1 MPLLTLSDVGAHSLT
16 VRAKALVFEDPKS
29 RATFERLQLI
39 APSDATVLITGET
52 GTGKEIAAR
61 HVHELSNRRDRAFVA
76 VNCGALT
83 ESLIE
88 SELFG
93 HERGAFTGAISSRA
107 GWFEAA
113 SGGTLFLDEIGDLP
127 LSIQVKLLR
136 VLQEGEVVRVGAR
149 QPTRV
154 DVRLIA
160 ATNVRLEEAVA
171 AGHFREDLFYRLSVA
186 PLVLPPLRER
196 AGDIPPLALYFVGFY
211 QQRLG
216 LSGIELT
223 TDAVAQLLQHT
234 WPGNIRELENVIHHA
249 LLVCKDGRIR
259 PGDMRLTSLPARAAQ
274 GGVASP
280 LEPGEALATE
290 LRRLFENDAPN
301 LYEAIERVIFRTAY
315 EFSERNQLQTARL
328 LGISRNIVR
337 ARLIEF
343 GEISNSVRPPPVKD
357 SNLALQTLAVVP
369 QAAEARAKLV
379 SARTI
384 RIGYQRFGLLPL
396 VKAQGGLDAV
406 LGARGYRVEW
416 LEYPGG
422 IQIVEAFQGEEL
434 ALASVGEGPPVFARA
449 ARVPLVYL
457 AAESPAPE
465 DEALIVPQR
474 SAIRTVRD
482 LAGCRVALNRGANVH
497 YLLIRAL
504 EEAGLAYDSVEVV
517 YLTPAEARVA
527 FEGGEVDAWAIWAPL
542 LDELVRSGEVRVLR
556 DASGLADNA
565 VLYVANPTFAAAE
578 PAVVELFFSQ
588 LVGVAASV
596 APHRI
601 PKRVDEALLAGQQ
614 AVADAFHRH
623 HLISSEVRMTDAR
636 WVQPRPPAD
645 LLELVNGAVHRE
657 RWAPEPQL

>member
-1 MPLLTLSDVGAHSLT
+1 MPLLTLSDVSAHSLS

-29 RATFERLQLI
+29 RAALERLQLV

-61 HVHELSNRRDRAFVA
+61 HVHELSRRRGRAFVA

-83 ESLIE
+83 ESLVE

-160 ATNVRLEEAVA
+160 ATNVLLQEAVA
-171 AGHFREDLFYRLSVA
+171 AGHFREDLFYRLNVA

-196 AGDIPPLALYFVGFY
+196 AGDILPLALYFVHFY
-211 QQRLG
+211 EQRLG
-216 LSGIELT
+216 LTGTELST
-223 TDAVAQLLQHT
+223 EARARLLQHP

-249 LLVCKDGRIR
+249 LLVCKGKRIVQADL
-259 PGDMRLTSLPARAAQ
+259 PLTSLPLRAAAA
-274 GGVASP
+274 GPTGES
-280 LEPGEALATE
+280 EPGEALATE
-290 LRRLFENDAPN
+290 LRRLFETDTPDMYA
-301 LYEAIERVIFRTAY
+301 AIERIVFRTAF
-315 EFSERNQLQTARL
+315 EFSEQNQLQTARL

-343 GEISNSVRPPPVKD
+343 GEIGQSARPPANKPEPLSSRPPPP
-357 SNLALQTLAVVP
+357 SNRR
-369 QAAEARAKLV
+369 E
-379 SARTI
+379 RTI
-384 RIGYQRFGLLPL
+384 KIGYQRFGLLPL
-396 VKAQGGLDAV
+396 VKAHGGLDAV
-406 LGARGYRVEW
+406 LGARGFRVEW

-422 IQIVEAFQGEEL
+422 IQIVEAFQSQGL
-434 ALASVGEGPPVFARA
+434 ALASFGEGPPVFAQA
-449 ARVPLVYL
+449 ASLPLVYL
-457 AAESPAPE
+457 AAEAPAPE
-465 DEALIVPQR
+465 DEALIVPLDSPIR
-474 SAIRTVRD
+474 SVSQ
-482 LAGCRVALNRGANVH
+482 LAGRRVALNRGANVH

-527 FEGGEVDAWAIWAPL
+527 FERREVDAWAIWAPL
-542 LDELVRSGEVRVLR
+542 LGELLETRSARVLR

-565 VLYVANPTFAAAE
+565 VLYVADPHLASHE
-578 PAVVELFFSQ
+578 PETVELFFSQ
-588 LVGVAASV
+588 LVGVAASL

-601 PKRVDEALLAGQQ
+601 PKRVDETLLAGQQ

-623 HLISSEVRMTDAR
+623 RLISSEVRMKDAR

-645 LLELVNGAVHRE
+645 LLELIAGM
-657 RWAPEPQL
+657 